1 MSERIRQPA
10 LKPPPIR
17 DAVARDDDPT
27 AFLEAHYRRIWNE
40 RMHDLPFVNPALEV
54 AATGFRR
61 CDGDWL
67 GVVITPWFI
76 NLLLLAGG
84 GRLWGDIPAGE
95 RRYVSLPCG
104 TLQFIAD
111 DDPDLGPYQYCPLI
125 APVSSV
131 PDMAVARQ
139 AAAEALQT
147 VFATP
152 PAEPEGTEPGTAA
165 APPTPVSRRG
175 FFRRLAGRQV

>member
-1 MSERIRQPA
+1 
-10 LKPPPIR
+10 
-17 DAVARDDDPT
+17 
-27 AFLEAHYRRIWNE
+27 
-40 RMHDLPFVNPALEV
+40 
-54 AATGFRR
+54 
-61 CDGDWL
+61 
-67 GVVITPWFI
+67 VVITPWFI